1 MAQDYRAR
9 LLIPEA
15 GDPAMKLFTR
25 AGTLIAD
32 GYVRIVIGGR
42 GPYVEFDNEQL
53 WRSHLRVPAAEVYR
67 FNDAHVFYACYRSN
81 DDSDVK
87 IYWQKKPVDYADY
100 QVGMYYASPF
110 ELVDGEGC
118 DLVLPLK
125 KGGRE
130 QGELL

>member
-9 LLIPEA
+9 LLIPET
-15 GDPAMKLFTR
+15 GDPMRQLFTR

-32 GYVRIVIGGR
+32 GYVRVVIGAR
-42 GPYVEFDNEQL
+42 GPYVEIDNEQI

-67 FNDAHVFYACYRSN
+67 FNDPHVFYATYRSN

-87 IYWQKKPVDYADY
+87 VYWQKKPVDYADY
-100 QVGMYYASPF
+100 QVGMYYVSPF
-110 ELVDGEGC
+110 DLVDREGGE
-118 DLVLPLK
+118 LIEPLK
-125 KGGRE
+125 KATA